1 MTDNGGLRVLIV
13 KLSSLGDV
21 VQTLPVV
28 HDIQVHLPG
37 AQVDWV
43 VEEAFAPLLRRAPTI
58 SRVLPIAQR
67 RWRKSRWA
75 PAVRREQREFV
86 RVLRE
91 QSYDAVLD
99 LQGLVKSTLVARKA
113 RLAPGGFTATFGNRS
128 ELCGYEWPVRYLVQ
142 RTVPMPRR
150 IHAVARTRWLAAGAL
165 GYGTDVVEQPPVYP
179 WRSEPAAGAR
189 QVVFAHGTTRADNE
203 WPQEHWRALGERFA
217 QAGFEV
223 LLPQAG
229 AREAQFAQQLAAAI
243 GPAARVLP
251 PMDLAALLA
260 RMAQASG
267 LVGVDSGIAHMGVAL
282 GLPLVQVFS
291 QPRVWRAGP
300 VGQPHQKA
308 VGGDHVP
315 GVDEVWAAWQAC
327 WAARVAAE
335 PVS

>member
-1 MTDNGGLRVLIV
+1 LRVLIV

-28 HDIQVHLPG
+28 HDIQSHLPG
-37 AQVDWV
+37 AAVDWV
-43 VEEAFAPLLRRAPTI
+43 VEEAFAPLLRTARTV
-58 SRVLPIAQR
+58 SRVLPVAQR

-75 PAVRREQREFV
+75 PAVRHEQREFV
-86 RVLRE
+86 RALRE
-91 QSYDAVLD
+91 HSYDAVLD
-99 LQGLVKSTLVARKA
+99 LQGLIKSTLVARKA

-142 RTVPMPRR
+142 RTVPMPKR

-165 GYGTDVVEQPPVYP
+165 GYGTQVVDQAPVYP
-179 WRSEPAAGAR
+179 WSSEPAAGKP

-203 WPQEHWRALGERFA
+203 WPQAHWRALGERFA
-217 QAGFEV
+217 REGFEV

-229 AREAQFAQQLAAAI
+229 AREARLAQELAGAI
-243 GPAARVLP
+243 GPAAQVLP
-251 PMDLAALLA
+251 PMDLASLLA

-282 GLPLVQVFS
+282 GLPLVQIFS

-300 VGQPHQKA
+300 VGVAHQQA

-327 WAARVAAE
+327 WSARAAE
-335 PVS
+335 AVT